1 MLSGILW
8 GVGNYGALVMMKPD
22 NLGTGQGFAVAQLCM
37 VVNALIG
44 IYVFKTPDPKSKAA
58 KLTLIGVL
66 IAAVGGA
73 IFGFYVSSK

>member
-1 MLSGILW
+1 M
-8 GVGNYGALVMMKPD
+8 
-22 NLGTGQGFAVAQLCM
+22 AQLCM